1 MHVIGTAGH
10 VDHGKSTLVEALT
23 GIHPDR
29 LKEERERQMTIDLG
43 FAWLTLPDGSE
54 VGVVDVPGHRD
65 FIENMLA
72 GVGGIDAVLFV
83 VAADEGVM
91 PQTREHLAILDLL
104 KIPAGVIALT
114 KADLVDEEWLG
125 LVRADMEAI
134 LRGTA
139 LETAAVVPVSARTGS
154 GLRDL
159 RQALMAVLADR
170 PPRPDLGRPR
180 LSIDRVFSQ
189 AGFGTVVTGTLIDGG
204 LAVGDEVAVLPGELT
219 ARVRG
224 LQTHKTKLEQAVAG
238 SRVAINLAGVE
249 VGQLRRGQ
257 VVTRSGILRPT
268 ALIDVRLDH
277 LADTPL
283 DLKHNAQIKLF
294 TGAAEVLGTVRLL
307 EHEALAPGAAG
318 WAQLVLAEP
327 VVVVKGDRFVVRRPS
342 PAATIGGGVVVDTH
356 PGRRH
361 RRRDAAVLA
370 RLETLARGTPGEL
383 VLQSLQVLG
392 PAPLSEVLAHAGLEL
407 SRKAQVLAELQ
418 ASGELVELEGDA
430 LVISRASWSRL
441 QAELGQ
447 ILAQYHRENPLR
459 GGMPREEVKSRLAQA
474 LEATQRSRWTPKV
487 FNSLMARITQAG
499 QVVVNGNAVR
509 RVDHEVQFTAAQRAA
524 IGALLADFRRDPY
537 NTPSAKD
544 SAARVG
550 DDVLAALVDQGQL
563 VSVSPEVL
571 FLPEVY
577 QTMTER
583 LLAYLATNGKVT
595 VAEARDLFA
604 TSRKYA
610 LALLERLDAQGITRR
625 VGDERVRRA

>member
-104 KIPAGVIALT
+104 NIPAGVIALT

-125 LVRADMEAI
+125 LVRADIAAI

-139 LETAAVVPVSARTGS
+139 LETAAVIPVSARMGS
-154 GLRDL
+154 GLHDL
-159 RQALMAVLADR
+159 RQALMAALADR

-180 LSIDRVFSQ
+180 LPIDRVFSQ
-189 AGFGTVVTGTLIDGG
+189 AGFGTVVTGTLIDGS

-257 VVTRSGILRPT
+257 VVTRPGTLRPT

-277 LADTPL
+277 LAGTPL

-318 WAQLVLAEP
+318 WAQLALAEP

-342 PAATIGGGVVVDTH
+342 PAETIGGGVVVDSH

-392 PAPLSEVLAHAGLEL
+392 PAPLSEALAHAGLEP
-407 SRKAQVLAELQ
+407 SRKAQVLAELR

-459 GGMPREEVKSRLAQA
+459 SGMPREEVKSRLAQA
-474 LEATQRSRWTPKV
+474 LDATQRSRWTPKV

-499 QVVVNGNAVR
+499 QVVVHGGAVR
-509 RVDHEVQFTAAQRAA
+509 RVDHEVQFTAAQQAA

-550 DDVLAALVDQGQL
+550 DDVLAALVDQEQL

-571 FLPEVY
+571 FLPETY
-577 QTMTER
+577 QEMTER
-583 LLAYLATNGKVT
+583 LLAHLAANGKVT